1 MERITAMNNRIQ
13 LLMVLK
19 YIMEKS
25 TESEPV
31 SNADIL
37 SYLASENM
45 NPCKMTLIEDL
56 KVIKKSGYDLITIK
70 KGKTNYYYI
79 PSEHFDTTEARL
91 ITDSLVSAKFVTPSA
106 TERLLSKVLRL
117 TDKEMEQHF
126 INDIVIDFR
135 LKHRNCNTTY
145 SIDAIQGALS
155 KGKRLN
161 FRYFDLDENKNR
173 VYRHNNKIYEVF
185 PITMINGMDNYY
197 LIAYDPHSGCR
208 REKTFRIDRME
219 DTVISKK
226 NIGDIPFDRDE
237 CIQRYR
243 SSVFSMYSGHR
254 VMAEFEFDFK
264 AMNIIYDKYGED
276 TKITKIGEDR
286 YYAKLPVEDSP
297 TFWGW
302 IFMLEDRI
310 RILSP
315 TYLVN
320 EYAEKLKHINTIVN
334 YS

>member
-1 MERITAMNNRIQ
+1 MNNRIQ

-19 YIMEKS
+19 YIMDKS

-37 SYLASENM
+37 SYLVSKNM
-45 NPCKMTLIEDL
+45 KPCKMTLIEDL
-56 KVIKKSGYDLITIK
+56 KVIKKAGYDLITIK

-91 ITDSLVSAKFVTPSA
+91 MTDALISAKFVTPSA

-197 LIAYDPHSGCR
+197 LIAYDPYSGCR

-243 SSVFSMYSGHR
+243 SSVAS
-254 VMAEFEFDFK
+254 
-264 AMNIIYDKYGED
+264 
-276 TKITKIGEDR
+276 
-286 YYAKLPVEDSP
+286 LPR
-297 TFWGW
+297 T
-302 IFMLEDRI
+302 
-310 RILSP
+310 
-315 TYLVN
+315 LVPGCREN
-320 EYAEKLKHINTIVN
+320 A
-334 YS
+334 SSQGQAP